1 MAAALRNTPIPVIL
15 DVDTGIDDALA
26 ILAAV
31 THPGIEVIGISCVTG
46 NASLDRVVENTLR
59 VLDVAGAPDIPVAAG
74 AARPLLAPP
83 RSAGHV
89 HGEDGLAGIVLPESA
104 RVPEAGGAVAM
115 MRRLILEHPVPVTIV
130 ALAPQTNLALLLRT
144 YPEVAANIARIVFMG
159 GSAGVGNA
167 TAVAEFNVW
176 HDPEAAAA
184 VLDAGVPCYM
194 YGLDVFM
201 QVSIEESLATR
212 LAESPDPVV
221 ALAGRLLS
229 HRISFSADQHAEYWG
244 HIGDAGAVC
253 ALIDPG
259 AMTVETLP
267 VRVELMG
274 YARGQTV
281 VDRRAGG
288 EDIVHGLAGL
298 WTPIEVALD
307 VDADRLAR
315 VFLTTIGA
323 EADLADRADQADQA
337 E

>member
-1 MAAALRNTPIPVIL
+1 MAAPATPLPVIL

-31 THPGIEVIGISCVTG
+31 AHPGIDVIGISCVTG
-46 NASLDRVVENTLR
+46 NASLERVVENTLR

-74 AARPLLAPP
+74 AVRPLLAPP

-89 HGEDGLAGIVLPESA
+89 HGEDGLAGIELPESA
-104 RVPEAGGAVAM
+104 RVPEPGGAVAM
-115 MRRLILEHPVPVTIV
+115 LRRLILEHPEPVTIV

-144 YPEVAANIARIVFMG
+144 YPQVAARIARIVFMG
-159 GSAGVGNA
+159 GSAGIGNA

-184 VLDAGVPCYM
+184 VLDAGVPCFM

-201 QVSIEESLATR
+201 RVAIDEDH
-212 LAESPDPVV
+212 AERMSVSPDPVV

-229 HRISFSADQHAEYWG
+229 HRISFSADEHAVYSG
-244 HIGDAGAVC
+244 LIGDAGAVC

-259 AMTVETLP
+259 ALTVETLP
-267 VRVELMG
+267 ARVELMG

-281 VDRRAGG
+281 VDRRAQSG
-288 EDIVHGLAGL
+288 EDLVHGSTGT

-323 EADLADRADQADQA
+323 E
-337 E
+337 